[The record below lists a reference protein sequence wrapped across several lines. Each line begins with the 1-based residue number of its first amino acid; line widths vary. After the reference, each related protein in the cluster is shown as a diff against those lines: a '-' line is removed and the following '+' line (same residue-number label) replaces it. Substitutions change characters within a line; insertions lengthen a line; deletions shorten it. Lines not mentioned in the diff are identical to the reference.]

1 MKVIPPLSGHE
12 LLLVVFQFA
21 LLLLVA
27 RTLGEIVR
35 RFGLP
40 SVVGELLAGFVLGHT
55 LFGNFFPRAFEAV
68 FPQTTQQFHLIEV
81 IMWVGVIMLL
91 VLTGLE
97 TDTELIVRKGKGA
110 AAISIGGIVF
120 PFLTGAAL
128 GLVLPQEFLAR
139 PDQRFVFAL
148 FIGTAMSISAIPVIA
163 KILMEMNVIRRDLG
177 QITLAAGM
185 IDDTAGW
192 ILLSVVAGLAS
203 SGTVSF
209 GSAGMA
215 ILSVLVIFV
224 LAFTVGR
231 KFVQW
236 AMRMLDVH
244 LGGDMVL
251 ITGLMVIALLFGS
264 LTHLLHLEA
273 VLGAFI
279 AGILVGEVK
288 RFDHRLQHIFEQLT
302 LGVFAPV
309 FFAMSGIRVNLA
321 ELARPT
327 TALVAA
333 VVLGVAILG
342 KFVGVY
348 AGAKVSRMGHWEALS
363 LGAAMNARGAIEII
377 VATIGLSLG
386 VLTLP
391 MYSII
396 LMISIVTSIM
406 APPLLRWTLR
416 RAEFSEEEEERLEA
430 EERREESFIANLKR
444 VLLPSTGGPKS
455 QIAAQVL
462 GLLIEGEDVEVTRMV
477 VKDSQVVDG
486 DPRLERIDER
496 FEHVRKVEREC
507 EDGIAPV
514 VLNEARQ
521 GYDLLVLAAT
531 EEGAKGSGGPLF
543 KDFVDEIIQD
553 APCPI
558 LMVAVRPDEEE
569 EGDGDLDLRHILLPM
584 HGTQDDRR
592 AAEIAFWL
600 ARDRDIVVDVLHVV
614 SGRHHETLTE
624 TEEVSASEALEM
636 GEDLVNEIADI
647 GHAIGATVHTE
658 VLVAAQREDA
668 IVNYAHEQAD
678 LIVLTADHRPVSQ
691 RAFFGHETD
700 HILREAP
707 CPVLVVTGS

>member
-27 RTLGEIVR
+27 RALGEVAR

-40 SVVGELLAGFVLGHT
+40 SVVGELLAGFVLGHS
-55 LFGNFFPRAFEAV
+55 LFGNLFPRAFEAV

-81 IMWVGVIMLL
+81 VMWVGVIMLL
-91 VLTGLE
+91 ILTGLE

-120 PFLTGAAL
+120 PFATGAAL
-128 GLVLPQEFLAR
+128 GFFLPQEFLAR
-139 PDQRFVFAL
+139 PDQRFVFAMFL
-148 FIGTAMSISAIPVIA
+148 GTAMSISAIPVIA
-163 KILMEMNVIRRDLG
+163 KILMEMKVIRRDLG

-209 GSAGMA
+209 SSAGTA
-215 ILSVLVIFV
+215 ILSVIVIFV
-224 LAFTVGR
+224 LAFTLGR
-231 KFVQW
+231 KFVRW
-236 AMRMLDVH
+236 TMRMLDVH
-244 LGGDMVL
+244 LGGGMVM

-321 ELARPT
+321 ELARPS
-327 TALVAA
+327 TALVALA
-333 VVLGVAILG
+333 VLGVAILG
-342 KFVGVY
+342 KFVGAY
-348 AGAKVSRMGHWEALS
+348 AGAKASRMGRWEALS

-386 VLTLP
+386 VLTMP

-396 LMISIVTSIM
+396 LIISIVTSIM

-416 RAEFSEEEEERLEA
+416 RVEFSEEEQERLEA
-430 EERREESFIANLKR
+430 EERREESFVANLKR
-444 VLLPSTGGPKS
+444 VLLPATGGAKS
-455 QIAAQVL
+455 QVAAQVL
-462 GLLIEGEDVEVTRMV
+462 GLLIEGEEVEVTRMIV
-477 VKDSQVVDG
+477 TNAEVGG
-486 DPRLERIDER
+486 DDQRLERIDER
-496 FEHVRKVEREC
+496 FEDVRQVERES

-514 VLNEARQ
+514 VLDEAGK

-531 EEGAKGSGGPLF
+531 EEGAKGSGPLF

-553 APCPI
+553 TPCP
-558 LMVAVRPDEEE
+558 LLVVAVRPDEDEA
-569 EGDGDLDLRHILLPM
+569 GDGDLDLRHILLPV

-592 AAEIAFWL
+592 AAEFAFWL
-600 ARDRDIVVDVLHVV
+600 AREREVVVDVVHVV
-614 SGRHHETLTE
+614 SSREHETLTE
-624 TEEVSASEALEM
+624 TEDESASEAVEV
-636 GEDLVNEIADI
+636 GEDLVNEIADL
-647 GHAIGATVHTE
+647 GHAMGATVHTK
-658 VLVAAQREDA
+658 VLVADQRGDA
-668 IVNYAHEQAD
+668 IVDYARERAD
-678 LIVLTADHRPVSQ
+678 LIVLVSDHRPVSQ

-700 HILREAP
+700 HILREAK
-707 CPVLVVTGS
+707 CPVLVVSGN

>member
-1 MKVIPPLSGHE
+1 MKVIPPLAGHE

-27 RTLGEIVR
+27 RTLGEIMR

-55 LFGNFFPRAFEAV
+55 LFGNLFPRVFEAV

-91 VLTGLE
+91 ILTGLE
-97 TDTELIVRKGKGA
+97 TDTELIARKGKSA

-128 GLVLPQEFLAR
+128 GFVLPQEFLAR

-163 KILMEMNVIRRDLG
+163 KILMEMHVIRRDLG

-203 SGTVSF
+203 SGKVSF

-224 LAFTVGR
+224 LAFTLGR
-231 KFVQW
+231 RFVRW

-244 LGGDMVL
+244 LGGDMVM

-309 FFAMSGIRVNLA
+309 FFAMAGIRVNLA

-333 VVLGVAILG
+333 AVLGVAILG

-386 VLTLP
+386 VLTMP

-416 RAEFSEEEEERLEA
+416 RVEFSEEEQERLEA
-430 EERREESFIANLKR
+430 EERREESFVANLKR
-444 VLLPSTGGPKS
+444 VLLPATGGAKS
-455 QIAAQVL
+455 QVAAQVL
-462 GLLIEGEDVEVTRMV
+462 GLLIEGEDVEVTRMIV
-477 VKDSQVVDG
+477 TKTEVGG
-486 DPRLERIDER
+486 DDQRLERIDER
-496 FEHVRKVEREC
+496 FEDVRQVEREAD
-507 EDGIAPV
+507 DGIASV
-514 VLNEARQ
+514 VLDEAGQ
-521 GYDLLVLAAT
+521 GYDLLVLAAS
-531 EEGAKGSGGPLF
+531 EQGAKGSGPLF
-543 KDFVDEIIQD
+543 RDFVDEIIQD
-553 APCPI
+553 TPCP
-558 LMVAVRPDEEE
+558 LLVVAVRPDEDQQ
-569 EGDGDLDLRHILLPM
+569 GDGELDLRHILLPVQ
-584 HGTQDDRR
+584 GTQGDRR
-592 AAEIAFWL
+592 AAEVAFWL
-600 ARDRDIVVDVLHVV
+600 ARDRDMVVDVLHVV
-614 SGRHHETLTE
+614 SGPHHETLTE
-624 TEEVSASEALEM
+624 VEEDSASEAVKM
-636 GEDLVNEIADI
+636 GEDLVNEIADL
-647 GHAIGATVHTE
+647 GHAMGATVHTE
-658 VLVAAQREDA
+658 VFVADQRDDA
-668 IVNYAHEQAD
+668 IVDYARDRAD
-678 LIVLTADHRPVSQ
+678 LIVLVSDHRPVSQ

-707 CPVLVVTGS
+707 CPVLVVSGT

>member
-27 RTLGEIVR
+27 RTLGEVVR

-55 LFGNFFPRAFEAV
+55 LFGNLFPRAFEAV

-110 AAISIGGIVF
+110 AAISIGGIVI

-128 GLVLPQEFLAR
+128 GFVLPQEFLAR

-215 ILSVLVIFV
+215 ILSVLIIFV
-224 LAFTVGR
+224 LAFTLGR
-231 KFVQW
+231 RFVRW

-244 LGGDMVL
+244 LGGDMVM

-333 VVLGVAILG
+333 AVLAVAILG

-416 RAEFSEEEEERLEA
+416 RAEFSEEEQERLEA
-430 EERREESFIANLKR
+430 EERREESFVPNLKR
-444 VLLPSTGGPKS
+444 VLLPSTGGAKS

-462 GLLIEGEDVEVTRMV
+462 GLLIEGEEVEVTRMIV
-477 VKDSQVVDG
+477 TNAELEGSDE
-486 DPRLERIDER
+486 RFERIDER
-496 FEHVRKVEREC
+496 FNDVRKVEREC
-507 EDGIAPV
+507 DDGIASV
-514 VLNEARQ
+514 VLDEAGQ
-521 GYDLLVLAAT
+521 GYDLLVLAAA
-531 EEGAKGSGGPLF
+531 EEGAKGSGPLF
-543 KDFVDEIIQD
+543 RDLVDEIIQD
-553 APCPI
+553 SPCPLLLI
-558 LMVAVRPDEEE
+558 AVRPDV
-569 EGDGDLDLRHILLPM
+569 EGGDADLDLRHILLPV

-592 AAEIAFWL
+592 AAEVAFWL
-600 ARDRDIVVDVLHVV
+600 ARDRDVVVDVLHIV
-614 SGRHHETLTE
+614 SSRHHETLTK
-624 TEEVSASEALEM
+624 TEKESASEAVEM
-636 GEDLVNEIADI
+636 GEDLVNEIADL
-647 GHAIGATVHTE
+647 GHAMGATVHTR
-658 VLVAAQREDA
+658 VLVADQRDNA
-668 IVNYAHEQAD
+668 IVDYGRDRAD
-678 LIVLTADHRPVSQ
+678 LIVLLSDHRPVSQ

-700 HILREAP
+700 HILREAS
-707 CPVLVVTGS
+707 CPVVVISGR